1 MNILLL
7 GNGGREHA
15 FAWKLSQ
22 SPGLKK
28 LFIAPG
34 NAGTSGLGSNIPVN
48 LKDFESIS
56 NVVREQKIEM
66 LIVGPEM
73 PLVSGISDYMNA
85 RFSHLQ
91 VIGPNKS
98 ASMLEGSKSFAKSF
112 MERHGI
118 PTASYH
124 QFSND
129 DVEKGLRYLDNH
141 PLPIVLKADGLAAGK
156 GVLICSDREHAKAEF
171 TSMLKGKF
179 GEASKT
185 VLVEQFLDGME
196 FSVFVV
202 SDGSDYCIL
211 PTAKD
216 YKRIGVGDTGLNTG
230 GMGSV
235 SPVPFVNEAFMK
247 KVENKIIRPTIAGL
261 QSENIEYRGFLFFG
275 LIAMRNE
282 PLVIEY
288 NCRMGD
294 PETQSVFSRLK
305 TDLVELCVAIDGN
318 RIHQI
323 MIEEDERAASTV
335 VLVSG
340 GYPGNYEKGKKIEGL
355 ELVKGSIIF
364 HAGTRMEKN
373 NVLTNGGR
381 VLAITSLAETFH
393 QAIQIS
399 NANAEVISFEGK
411 YYRKDIGF
419 DL

>member
-48 LKDFESIS
+48 LNDFESIS

-196 FSVFVV
+196 FSVFVA